1 MRTALA
7 GARDEFPSRIRCTCA
22 PLILLALAHLLGA
35 CAAVDRGADAGQEP
49 LLVAAAASL
58 EPAFGELGGAFTA
71 QTGQAVEFVFG
82 SSGNL
87 ATQIENG
94 APFDVFASADE
105 GFVERLAQRGMIVP
119 DTRAVYAQGRLVLVV
134 NVASGLDVDSID
146 ELAESRVPRVAIA
159 NPELAPYGLA
169 AQQALQARGVWES
182 VEAKIVQGANVRQA
196 LQYVQTG
203 DAPAGLVA
211 LSIADVP
218 EVTFT
223 PVDPALHEPLNQALA
238 VVAGTD
244 QEPAARAFTAFVLG
258 PEGQSILAEHG
269 FAMPENP

>member
-1 MRTALA
+1 MSGAAQAPGA
-7 GARDEFPSRIRCTCA
+7 G
-22 PLILLALAHLLGA
+22 
-35 CAAVDRGADAGQEP
+35 EP

-58 EPAFGELGGAFTA
+58 EAAFTEIGA
-71 QTGQAVEFVFG
+71 AYRAETGQGVDFVFG

-105 GFVERLAQRGMIVP
+105 GFVERLAAQDLILD
-119 DTRAVYAQGRLVLVV
+119 DTQAVYAQGRLALVV
-134 NVASGLDVDSID
+134 NRDSGLDLAGID
-146 ELAESRVPRVAIA
+146 DLADPGVLRVAIA
-159 NPELAPYGLA
+159 NPDLAPYGLA
-169 AQQALQARGVWES
+169 ARQALQRSGLWETVS
-182 VEAKIVQGANVRQA
+182 PKLVQGANVRQA

-218 EVTFT
+218 EVTYSL
-223 PVDPALHEPLNQALA
+223 VDTTLYDPLRQALA

-244 QEPAARAFTAFVLG
+244 QEAATREFTEFVLSPAG
-258 PEGQSILAEHG
+258 RSILARHG
-269 FAMPENP
+269 FTIAGKP